1 MKKGKLTRQV
11 YWFLSISGRSRPSLK
26 RSLEWIDSRKAGQ
39 DCPGLYCEKRG
50 IMRKLRGLAR
60 SAVLDPEC
68 SDRRELTTKPS
79 AGANGPLLVCS
90 QLPSLTPKLSCTR
103 LPYPAKPSAPVTCLS
118 FRLPRRS
125 RRARRVSQTNY
136 IDHGVSYPVVDQR
149 EELPLLPFGN
159 PIGAVPAASR
169 GVSLI
174 IKFYFVSFVIFVV
187 VFLSRYNLPSL
198 CENVE
203 CGISPF
209 LRSEPIGCERCVHF
223 PP

>member
-1 MKKGKLTRQV
+1 MEAPRQKC
-11 YWFLSISGRSRPSLK
+11 G
-26 RSLEWIDSRKAGQ
+26 
-39 DCPGLYCEKRG
+39 
-50 IMRKLRGLAR
+50 LRGSRGGLPLSGSQWA
-60 SAVLDPEC
+60 SACLLSTAQPNTET
-68 SDRRELTTKPS
+68 ELRW
-79 AGANGPLLVCS
+79 
-90 QLPSLTPKLSCTR
+90 LTC
-103 LPYPAKPSAPVTCLS
+103 PAKPSTPLKCYSFCLPRS
-118 FRLPRRS
+118 TRRS
-125 RRARRVSQTNY
+125 RRISQSNY
-136 IDHGVSYPVVDQR
+136 IDHGISYPVVDQR

-209 LRSEPIGCERCVHF
+209 LRSESIGCERCVHF